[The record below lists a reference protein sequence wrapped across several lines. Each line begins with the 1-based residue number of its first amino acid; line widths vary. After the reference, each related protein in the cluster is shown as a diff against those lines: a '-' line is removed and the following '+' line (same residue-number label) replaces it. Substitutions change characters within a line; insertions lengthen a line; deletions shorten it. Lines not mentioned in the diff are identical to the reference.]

1 MPVGKIKMG
10 KGGKDKDK
18 LKDKARK
25 IISNPK
31 KLGGREIS
39 NLPGIKDPNR
49 DKLKGAGPKRTNS
62 NKAFKTL
69 IDMILPGTPRSV
81 KANTM
86 RQFEAA
92 RNSLKAPVKRG
103 R

>member
-10 KGGKDKDK
+10 KGDKDK

-39 NLPGIKDPNR
+39 NLLGIKDPNR
-49 DKLKGAGPKRTNS
+49 DKLKGGKKLMNQYKKSVKTLQSSATLGAPKR
-62 NKAFKTL
+62 
-69 IDMILPGTPRSV
+69 PG
-81 KANTM
+81 
-86 RQFEAA
+86 
-92 RNSLKAPVKRG
+92 G